1 MKGKDY
7 LNLNSYATAQ
17 NCYDAMVEM
26 FEIDP
31 SYSLRD
37 GLKIAAVRYQM
48 LLNGFGVSNSYTF
61 AEDVSDVLVA
71 KVKENSATFKG
82 VDVEVVPYRH
92 IVDGT
97 LAAHIIGTVGKIN
110 AEEYAELKEKG
121 YGMNDMV
128 GKSGIEYSMEEY
140 LRGTDGEKVVTVDP
154 DGNVSETVTKEPVQ
168 GATVV
173 LTIDADMQKLAQD
186 TFAKW
191 TENYAKSSKNK
202 YGVPAA
208 GALVV
213 NDPNTGEILT
223 ILSYPTYDLNT
234 YSEKYSELS
243 KDERTPLW
251 NRALRSTYAI
261 GSTSKPSVAIAAIEE
276 GLTNRD
282 RVIRCTREFKYL
294 DHTFYC
300 NINHKDRNLTLR
312 TALQDSCNIYFYTCG
327 EELGVSRL
335 NEYRSMLGLGVKT
348 GVELTE
354 AEGIED
360 SPEYRES
367 IGQTW
372 LPGYLILSSI
382 GEGGT
387 RFTPIQLANYVA
399 TIANGG
405 TRYEQHLIK
414 SVKSADYSETLVEK
428 TPKVALETGIS
439 KYAIDCVTE
448 GMEYVVNNNR
458 IIQSALKGLDVQTA
472 AKTGTSEE
480 NRKINGVSQVINN
493 GLYITFAPSK
503 TPRYPWR
510 SSARAFT
517 DRPPSRRSRSRYTN
531 TTSTAR
537 RRQPRRR
544 AKILFWG
551 DQMAE
556 KIVIASG
563 KGGVGKSSLTAGL
576 ARALSG
582 AGKRVLMLD
591 MDIGLR
597 SLDLIFG
604 TQKDVLFDWGNVIDG
619 GCEPNQAALAAGGP
633 MLMTAPMRMSDSF
646 TKESMKELADKLAKD
661 YDYIFLTLRRG
672 SPTDSS
678 SPAPQRTGA
687 LSSPPPTR
695 YACEAST

>member
-1 MKGKDY
+1 MNEKKLAIRRIILPCILVACIAVFVGVLIKVQLIDGEEYAGAVNTATQSTVPIKAARGEMVDRNGKPIVVNRQGYSIIFDYSYFPSKKENNERNSIIISLIRLFEQSGVEWTNDLPIVIDASGGLVYKADSEKEIQVMKSKDM

-17 NCYDAMVEM
+17 NCYDAMVEE
-26 FEIDP
+26 FGIDS

-48 LLNGFGVSNSYTF
+48 LLNGFGVSTPYTF
-61 AEDVSDVLVA
+61 AEDVDEVLVA
-71 KVKENSATFKG
+71 KIKENSATFKG
-82 VDVEVVPYRH
+82 VDVQVVPYRK

-97 LAAHIIGTVGKIN
+97 LAAHIIGTVGKIS
-110 AEEYAELKEKG
+110 AEEYAELKDKG
-121 YGMNDMV
+121 YGMNDVV
-128 GKSGIEYSMEEY
+128 GKSGIEYAMESY
-140 LRGTDGEKVVTVDP
+140 LRGEDGEKVVSVDA
-154 DGNVSETVTKEPVQ
+154 DGNVTETVTKEPRQ
-168 GATVV
+168 GDTIV

-186 TFAKW
+186 TFASW
-191 TENYAKSSKNK
+191 TEAYAKSSKNK
-202 YGVPAA
+202 YGVPAG

-223 ILSYPTYDLNT
+223 IVSYPTYDLIT
-234 YSEKYSELS
+234 YSENYSELS
-243 KDERTPLW
+243 NDSRTPLW

-276 GLTNRD
+276 GLANRD
-282 RVIRCTREFKYL
+282 RVIRCSREFKYL

-348 GVELTE
+348 GIELTE
-354 AEGIED
+354 AEGIQD

-372 LPGYLILSSI
+372 QPGYLILSSI

-414 SVKSADYSETLVEK
+414 SIKSADYSETILEK

-448 GMEYVVNNNR
+448 GMEYVVNNNN
-458 IIQSALKGLDVQTA
+458 IIQSALKGLEVQTA

-480 NRKINGVSQVINN
+480 NRTINGVSHVINN
-493 GLYITFAPSK
+493 GLYITFAPS
-503 TPRYPWR
+503 R
-510 SSARAFT
+510 
-517 DRPPSRRSRSRYTN
+517 D
-531 TTSTAR
+531 
-537 RRQPRRR
+537 
-544 AKILFWG
+544 
-551 DQMAE
+551 AE
-556 KIVIASG
+556 IAIAMICE
-563 KGGVGKSSLTAGL
+563 GVYGSSSLAQIAKPIYEYYFNSSQT
-576 ARALSG
+576 
-582 AGKRVLMLD
+582 
-591 MDIGLR
+591 
-597 SLDLIFG
+597 
-604 TQKDVLFDWGNVIDG
+604 
-619 GCEPNQAALAAGGP
+619 AAGP
-633 MLMTAPMRMSDSF
+633 QS
-646 TKESMKELADKLAKD
+646 EN
-661 YDYIFLTLRRG
+661 TLLG
-672 SPTDSS
+672 
-678 SPAPQRTGA
+678 
-687 LSSPPPTR
+687 
-695 YACEAST
+695 

>member
-1 MKGKDY
+1 MNEKKLAIRRIILPCILVAFIAVFVGVLIKVQLIDGEEYAGAVNTATQSTVPIKAARGEIVDRNGKPIVVNRQGYSIIFDYSYFPSKKENNERNSIIISLIRLFEQSGVEWTNDLPIVIDASGGLVYKADSEKEIQVMKSKDM

-17 NCYDAMVEM
+17 NCYDAMVEE
-26 FEIDP
+26 FGIDS

-48 LLNGFGVSNSYTF
+48 LLNGFGVSTPYTF
-61 AEDVSDVLVA
+61 AEDVDEVLVA
-71 KVKENSATFKG
+71 KIKENSDTFKG
-82 VDVEVVPYRH
+82 VDVQVVPYRK

-97 LAAHIIGTVGKIN
+97 LAAHIIGTVGKIS
-110 AEEYAELKEKG
+110 AEEYAELKDKG
-121 YGMNDMV
+121 YGMNDVV
-128 GKSGIEYSMEEY
+128 GKSGIEYAMESY
-140 LRGTDGEKVVTVDP
+140 LRGEDGEKVISVDA
-154 DGNVSETVTKEPVQ
+154 DGNVTETVTKEPKQ
-168 GATVV
+168 GNTIV
-173 LTIDADMQKLAQD
+173 LTIDSDMQKIAQD
-186 TFAKW
+186 TFESW
-191 TENYAKSSKNK
+191 TEAYAKSSKNE

-234 YSEKYSELS
+234 YSENYSELS
-243 KDERTPLW
+243 NDSRTPLW

-282 RVIRCTREFKYL
+282 RVIRCTREFQYL

-327 EELGVSRL
+327 EELGVSKL

-348 GVELTE
+348 GIELTE
-354 AEGIED
+354 AEGIQD

-372 LPGYLILSSI
+372 QPGYLILSSI

-414 SVKSADYSETLVEK
+414 SIKSADYSETILEK

-448 GMEYVVNNNR
+448 GMEYVVNNNN

-480 NRKINGVSQVINN
+480 NRTINGVSHVINN
-493 GLYITFAPSK
+493 GLYITFAPS
-503 TPRYPWR
+503 R
-510 SSARAFT
+510 
-517 DRPPSRRSRSRYTN
+517 D
-531 TTSTAR
+531 
-537 RRQPRRR
+537 
-544 AKILFWG
+544 
-551 DQMAE
+551 AE
-556 KIVIASG
+556 IAIAMICE
-563 KGGVGKSSLTAGL
+563 GVYGSSSLAQIAKPIYEYYFNSSQT
-576 ARALSG
+576 
-582 AGKRVLMLD
+582 
-591 MDIGLR
+591 
-597 SLDLIFG
+597 
-604 TQKDVLFDWGNVIDG
+604 
-619 GCEPNQAALAAGGP
+619 AAGP
-633 MLMTAPMRMSDSF
+633 QS
-646 TKESMKELADKLAKD
+646 EN
-661 YDYIFLTLRRG
+661 TLLG
-672 SPTDSS
+672 
-678 SPAPQRTGA
+678 
-687 LSSPPPTR
+687 
-695 YACEAST
+695 

>member
-1 MKGKDY
+1 
-7 LNLNSYATAQ
+7 
-17 NCYDAMVEM
+17 
-26 FEIDP
+26 
-31 SYSLRD
+31 
-37 GLKIAAVRYQM
+37 
-48 LLNGFGVSNSYTF
+48 
-61 AEDVSDVLVA
+61 
-71 KVKENSATFKG
+71 
-82 VDVEVVPYRH
+82 
-92 IVDGT
+92 
-97 LAAHIIGTVGKIN
+97 
-110 AEEYAELKEKG
+110 
-121 YGMNDMV
+121 
-128 GKSGIEYSMEEY
+128 
-140 LRGTDGEKVVTVDP
+140 
-154 DGNVSETVTKEPVQ
+154 
-168 GATVV
+168 
-173 LTIDADMQKLAQD
+173 MQKLAQD

-448 GMEYVVNNNR
+448 VWNTLSTTTV
-458 IIQSALKGLDVQTA
+458 
-472 AKTGTSEE
+472 
-480 NRKINGVSQVINN
+480 
-493 GLYITFAPSK
+493 LYRRLS
-503 TPRYPWR
+503 RD
-510 SSARAFT
+510 SMS
-517 DRPPSRRSRSRYTN
+517 RPPQR
-531 TTSTAR
+531 
-537 RRQPRRR
+537 PV
-544 AKILFWG
+544 LP
-551 DQMAE
+551 
-556 KIVIASG
+556 
-563 KGGVGKSSLTAGL
+563 
-576 ARALSG
+576 
-582 AGKRVLMLD
+582 KRTE
-591 MDIGLR
+591 R
-597 SLDLIFG
+597 
-604 TQKDVLFDWGNVIDG
+604 
-619 GCEPNQAALAAGGP
+619 
-633 MLMTAPMRMSDSF
+633 
-646 TKESMKELADKLAKD
+646 
-661 YDYIFLTLRRG
+661 
-672 SPTDSS
+672 
-678 SPAPQRTGA
+678 
-687 LSSPPPTR
+687 
-695 YACEAST
+695 

>member
-1 MKGKDY
+1 MNEKKLAIRRIILPCILVAFIAVFVGVLIKVQLIDGDEYAGAVNTAAQSTVPIKAARGEIVDRNGKPIVVNRQGYSIIFDYSYFPSKKENNERNSIIISLVRLFEQSGVEWTNDLPIVIDVSGGLVYKADSEKEIQVMKSKDM

-17 NCYDAMVEM
+17 NCYDAMVEE
-26 FEIDP
+26 FGIDP

-48 LLNGFGVSNSYTF
+48 LLNGFGVSTPYTF
-61 AEDVSDVLVA
+61 AEDVDEVLVA
-71 KVKENSATFKG
+71 KIKENSATFKG
-82 VDVEVVPYRH
+82 VDVQVVPYRK

-97 LAAHIIGTVGKIN
+97 LAAHIIGTVGKIS
-110 AEEYAELKEKG
+110 AEEYAELKDKG
-121 YGMNDMV
+121 YGMNDVV
-128 GKSGIEYSMEEY
+128 GKSGIEYAMESY
-140 LRGTDGEKVVTVDP
+140 LRGEDGEKVVSVDA
-154 DGNVSETVTKEPVQ
+154 DGNVTETVTKEPRQ
-168 GATVV
+168 GDTIV

-186 TFAKW
+186 TFASW
-191 TENYAKSSKNK
+191 TEAYAKSSKNK
-202 YGVPAA
+202 YGVPAG

-223 ILSYPTYDLNT
+223 IVSYPTYDLIT
-234 YSEKYSELS
+234 YSENYSELS
-243 KDERTPLW
+243 NDSRTPLW

-282 RVIRCTREFKYL
+282 RVIRCTREFQYL

-348 GVELTE
+348 GIELTE
-354 AEGIED
+354 AEGIQD

-372 LPGYLILSSI
+372 QPGYLILSSI

-414 SVKSADYSETLVEK
+414 SIKSADYSETILEK

-448 GMEYVVNNNR
+448 GMEYVVNNNN
-458 IIQSALKGLDVQTA
+458 IIQSALKGLEVQTA

-480 NRKINGVSQVINN
+480 NRTINGVSHVINN
-493 GLYITFAPSK
+493 GLYITFAPS
-503 TPRYPWR
+503 R
-510 SSARAFT
+510 
-517 DRPPSRRSRSRYTN
+517 D
-531 TTSTAR
+531 
-537 RRQPRRR
+537 
-544 AKILFWG
+544 
-551 DQMAE
+551 AE
-556 KIVIASG
+556 ISIAMICE
-563 KGGVGKSSLTAGL
+563 GVYGSSSLAQIAKPIYEYYFNSSQT
-576 ARALSG
+576 
-582 AGKRVLMLD
+582 
-591 MDIGLR
+591 
-597 SLDLIFG
+597 
-604 TQKDVLFDWGNVIDG
+604 
-619 GCEPNQAALAAGGP
+619 AAGP
-633 MLMTAPMRMSDSF
+633 QS
-646 TKESMKELADKLAKD
+646 EN
-661 YDYIFLTLRRG
+661 TLLG
-672 SPTDSS
+672 
-678 SPAPQRTGA
+678 
-687 LSSPPPTR
+687 
-695 YACEAST
+695 

>member
-1 MKGKDY
+1 MDSKKLAIRRIILPCILLAFILVFVGVLVKVQLIDGEEYASAVNTAKQSTVKIHAARGEIVDRNGKPIVENRQGYSIVFNYSYFPSKKENSERNSIIISLIRLFEANDAEWDNSLPIVIDSSGGLVYKADSEKEIEVMKGKDY

-31 SYSLRD
+31 GYSLKD

-48 LLNGFGVSNSYTF
+48 LLNGFGASNAYTF
-61 AEDVSDVLVA
+61 AQDVSDVLVA

-82 VDVEVVPYRH
+82 VDVEVVPYRR

-110 AEEYAELKEKG
+110 AEEYAELKDKG
-121 YGMNDMV
+121 YGMNDTL
-128 GKSGIEYSMEEY
+128 GKSGIEYAMEEY

-208 GALVV
+208 GALIV

-223 ILSYPTYDLNT
+223 MLSYPTYDLNT

-243 KDERTPLW
+243 KDSRTPLW

-300 NINHKDRNLTLR
+300 NINHRDRNLTLR

-327 EELGVSRL
+327 EELGISRL

-348 GVELTE
+348 GIELTE

-387 RFTPIQLANYVA
+387 RFTPIQLANYTA

-405 TRYEQHLIK
+405 TRYEQHIIK
-414 SVKSADYSETLVEK
+414 SIKSADYSKTLVEK

-448 GMEYVVNNNR
+448 GMEYIVNNNA
-458 IIQSALKGLDVQTA
+458 IIKAALKGLDVQTA

-503 TPRYPWR
+503 NAEI
-510 SSARAFT
+510 SIAF
-517 DRPPSRRSRSRYTN
+517 
-531 TTSTAR
+531 
-537 RRQPRRR
+537 
-544 AKILFWG
+544 IC
-551 DQMAE
+551 E
-556 KIVIASG
+556 
-563 KGGVGKSSLTAGL
+563 GVYGSSSLAQ
-576 ARALSG
+576 
-582 AGKRVLMLD
+582 
-591 MDIGLR
+591 I
-597 SLDLIFG
+597 
-604 TQKDVLFDWGNVIDG
+604 
-619 GCEPNQAALAAGGP
+619 
-633 MLMTAPMRMSDSF
+633 
-646 TKESMKELADKLAKD
+646 AKPI
-661 YDYIFLTLRRG
+661 YDYYFN
-672 SPTDSS
+672 SS
-678 SPAPQRTGA
+678 QTAAAPQGENTLLG
-687 LSSPPPTR
+687 
-695 YACEAST
+695 

>member
-1 MKGKDY
+1 M
-7 LNLNSYATAQ
+7 
-17 NCYDAMVEM
+17 
-26 FEIDP
+26 
-31 SYSLRD
+31 
-37 GLKIAAVRYQM
+37 
-48 LLNGFGVSNSYTF
+48 
-61 AEDVSDVLVA
+61 
-71 KVKENSATFKG
+71 
-82 VDVEVVPYRH
+82 
-92 IVDGT
+92 
-97 LAAHIIGTVGKIN
+97 
-110 AEEYAELKEKG
+110 
-121 YGMNDMV
+121 
-128 GKSGIEYSMEEY
+128 
-140 LRGTDGEKVVTVDP
+140 
-154 DGNVSETVTKEPVQ
+154 
-168 GATVV
+168 

-414 SVKSADYSETLVEK
+414 SVKSADYSETLVERPRK
-428 TPKVALETGIS
+428 SRSRRAYRNMPSTASPRAWSTLSTTTVLYS
-439 KYAIDCVTE
+439 
-448 GMEYVVNNNR
+448 R
-458 IIQSALKGLDVQTA
+458 LSKGLDVQTA

-480 NRKINGVSQVINN
+480 NRKINGVNQVINN

-503 TPRYPWR
+503 NAEI
-510 SSARAFT
+510 SMAF
-517 DRPPSRRSRSRYTN
+517 
-531 TTSTAR
+531 
-537 RRQPRRR
+537 
-544 AKILFWG
+544 IC
-551 DQMAE
+551 E
-556 KIVIASG
+556 
-563 KGGVGKSSLTAGL
+563 GVYGSSSLAQIAKPIYEYYFNSSQTA
-576 ARALSG
+576 A
-582 AGKRVLMLD
+582 
-591 MDIGLR
+591 
-597 SLDLIFG
+597 
-604 TQKDVLFDWGNVIDG
+604 
-619 GCEPNQAALAAGGP
+619 
-633 MLMTAPMRMSDSF
+633 
-646 TKESMKELADKLAKD
+646 
-661 YDYIFLTLRRG
+661 
-672 SPTDSS
+672 
-678 SPAPQRTGA
+678 APQSENTLLGVIRLNG
-687 LSSPPPTR
+687 
-695 YACEAST
+695 

>member
-1 MKGKDY
+1 MNEKKLAIRRIVLPCILVAFIAVFVGVLIKVQLIDGDEYAGAVNTAAQSTVPIKAAGGEIVDRNGKPIVVNRQGYSIIFDYSYFPSKKENNERNSIIISLVRLFEQSGVEWTNDLPIVIDASGGLVYKADSEKEIQVMKSKDM

-17 NCYDAMVEM
+17 NCYDAMVEE
-26 FEIDP
+26 FGIDP

-48 LLNGFGVSNSYTF
+48 LLNGFGVSTPYTF
-61 AEDVSDVLVA
+61 AEDVDEVLVA
-71 KVKENSATFKG
+71 KIKENSATFKG
-82 VDVEVVPYRH
+82 VDVQVVPYRK

-97 LAAHIIGTVGKIN
+97 LAAHIIGTVGKIS
-110 AEEYAELKEKG
+110 AEEYAELKDKG
-121 YGMNDMV
+121 YGMNDVV
-128 GKSGIEYSMEEY
+128 GKSGIEYAMESY
-140 LRGTDGEKVVTVDP
+140 LRGEDGEKVVSVDA
-154 DGNVSETVTKEPVQ
+154 DGNVTETVTKEPRQ
-168 GATVV
+168 GDTIV
-173 LTIDADMQKLAQD
+173 LTIDSDMQKIAQD
-186 TFAKW
+186 TFESW
-191 TENYAKSSKNK
+191 TEAYAKSSKNK
-202 YGVPAA
+202 YGVPAG

-223 ILSYPTYDLNT
+223 IVSYPTYDLIT
-234 YSEKYSELS
+234 YSENYSELS
-243 KDERTPLW
+243 NDSRTPLW

-282 RVIRCTREFKYL
+282 RVIRCTREFQYL

-348 GVELTE
+348 GIELTE
-354 AEGIED
+354 AEGIQD

-372 LPGYLILSSI
+372 QPGYLILSSI

-414 SVKSADYSETLVEK
+414 SIKSADYSETILEK

-448 GMEYVVNNNR
+448 GMEYVVNNNN
-458 IIQSALKGLDVQTA
+458 IIQSALKGLEVQTA

-480 NRKINGVSQVINN
+480 NRTINGVSHVINN
-493 GLYITFAPSK
+493 GLYITFAPS
-503 TPRYPWR
+503 R
-510 SSARAFT
+510 
-517 DRPPSRRSRSRYTN
+517 D
-531 TTSTAR
+531 
-537 RRQPRRR
+537 
-544 AKILFWG
+544 
-551 DQMAE
+551 AE
-556 KIVIASG
+556 IAIAMICE
-563 KGGVGKSSLTAGL
+563 GVYGSSSLAQIAKPIYEYYFNSSQT
-576 ARALSG
+576 
-582 AGKRVLMLD
+582 
-591 MDIGLR
+591 
-597 SLDLIFG
+597 
-604 TQKDVLFDWGNVIDG
+604 
-619 GCEPNQAALAAGGP
+619 AAGP
-633 MLMTAPMRMSDSF
+633 QS
-646 TKESMKELADKLAKD
+646 EN
-661 YDYIFLTLRRG
+661 TLLG
-672 SPTDSS
+672 
-678 SPAPQRTGA
+678 
-687 LSSPPPTR
+687 
-695 YACEAST
+695 

>member
-1 MKGKDY
+1 MNEKKLVIRRIVLPCILVAFIAVFVGVLIKVQLIDGEEYAGAVNTATQSTVPIKAARGEIVDRNGKPIVVNRQGYSIIFDYSYFPSKKENNERNSIIISLVRLFEQSGVEWTNDLPIVIDASGGLVYKADSEKEIQVMKSKDM

-17 NCYDAMVEM
+17 NCYDAMVEE
-26 FEIDP
+26 FGIDP

-48 LLNGFGVSNSYTF
+48 LLNGFGVSTPYTF
-61 AEDVSDVLVA
+61 AEDVDEVLVA
-71 KVKENSATFKG
+71 KIKENSATFKG
-82 VDVEVVPYRH
+82 VDVQVVPYRK

-97 LAAHIIGTVGKIN
+97 LAAHIIGTVGKIS
-110 AEEYAELKEKG
+110 AEEYAELKDKG
-121 YGMNDMV
+121 YGMNDVV
-128 GKSGIEYSMEEY
+128 GKSGIEYAMESY
-140 LRGTDGEKVVTVDP
+140 LRGEDGEKVVSVDA
-154 DGNVSETVTKEPVQ
+154 DGNVTETVTKEPRQ
-168 GATVV
+168 GDTIV

-186 TFAKW
+186 TFASW
-191 TENYAKSSKNK
+191 TEAYAKSSKNK
-202 YGVPAA
+202 YGVPAG

-223 ILSYPTYDLNT
+223 IVSYPTYDLIT
-234 YSEKYSELS
+234 YSENYSELS
-243 KDERTPLW
+243 NDSRTPLW

-282 RVIRCTREFKYL
+282 RVIRCSREFKYL

-327 EELGVSRL
+327 EELGVSKL

-348 GVELTE
+348 GIELTE
-354 AEGIED
+354 AEGIQD

-372 LPGYLILSSI
+372 QPGYLILSSI

-414 SVKSADYSETLVEK
+414 SIKSADYSETILEK

-448 GMEYVVNNNR
+448 GMEYVVNNNN
-458 IIQSALKGLDVQTA
+458 IIQSALKGLEVQTA

-480 NRKINGVSQVINN
+480 NRTINGVSHVINN
-493 GLYITFAPSK
+493 GLYITFAPS
-503 TPRYPWR
+503 R
-510 SSARAFT
+510 
-517 DRPPSRRSRSRYTN
+517 D
-531 TTSTAR
+531 
-537 RRQPRRR
+537 
-544 AKILFWG
+544 
-551 DQMAE
+551 AE
-556 KIVIASG
+556 ISIAMICE
-563 KGGVGKSSLTAGL
+563 GVYGSSSLAQIAKPIYEYYFNSSQT
-576 ARALSG
+576 
-582 AGKRVLMLD
+582 
-591 MDIGLR
+591 
-597 SLDLIFG
+597 
-604 TQKDVLFDWGNVIDG
+604 
-619 GCEPNQAALAAGGP
+619 AAGP
-633 MLMTAPMRMSDSF
+633 QS
-646 TKESMKELADKLAKD
+646 EN
-661 YDYIFLTLRRG
+661 TLLG
-672 SPTDSS
+672 
-678 SPAPQRTGA
+678 
-687 LSSPPPTR
+687 
-695 YACEAST
+695 